1 MTSTDFNMLRLEAPR
16 NVLQITDGTEQAE
29 ETLEVANPARW
40 LRALAKQQKQAEQDL
55 AQLVHLC
62 GNTVD
67 QADQRIQQIEQAY
80 RDLSDGTRYV
90 YDRLSAN
97 QRITGEWI
105 RSELAGAASAY
116 HAFAHNVWS
125 AIIEQTQEADQK
137 QVGQATQ
144 LARLNDSISFLAEAN
159 VARSQHLANFQGNVE
174 LWAEEHQKRAD
185 KQQQRVEYLE
195 HQLQEAREEA
205 RRQAE
210 ALQLLAA
217 QIPAPET
224 PRPPAPASE
233 SPPPE
238 PAPWRSPVRATTS
251 SLADALQQ
259 LRAGPSGSPSPD
271 AQRPPV
277 PPRPARRICPPA
289 VSPAPERNP
298 MFGGGGMPPQPPRR
312 PLPPPPSP
320 SPPPSPRPVQRTL
333 TTEELARTIAR
344 AVAEGLAAA
353 APTTP
358 APAAARIN
366 TSRLKMK
373 NPEPFDGKNTTNFN
387 QWWESVTMYLGFY
400 PETVDQQKIAW
411 IGTLLTD
418 TALAWHLHRY
428 RDLGYAD
435 TWFNYSAAIRAEYHN
450 DREAAE
456 AQQTLGQLR
465 YQGSIRAYMTEL
477 RSLNNFARANGESL
491 QEKVDLA
498 MTDAILDMRFSQNE
512 GEFTD
517 DDDFLHATYRAGI
530 QVEKRKAL
538 RATREL
544 VRATAPPKP
553 EAPRK
558 TPSSKPTNTEEKPKD
573 HPQRGTPRTDR
584 KTQYNQPGHWASK
597 DAALTGVPAKEREE
611 YGRSSDDCW
620 RCGRSGHRTYECFT
634 GNTKKGTALP
644 PAPWRVSAVAMTAPE
659 KRKQSEEPD
668 APPAKQQK
676 VAAADTMDTDHGKLW
691 ENSEDSDF

>member
-29 ETLEVANPARW
+29 ETLEVANPATW

-67 QADQRIQQIEQAY
+67 HADQRIQQIEQAY

-116 HAFAHNVWS
+116 QALVHNVWG
-125 AIIEQTQEADQK
+125 AIIERTQEADQK
-137 QVGQATQ
+137 QIGQTTQ
-144 LARLNDSISFLAEAN
+144 LARLNNSISFLAEAN

-185 KQQQRVEYLE
+185 EQQQRVEYLE

-205 RRQAE
+205 RQQAE

-217 QIPAPET
+217 RIPAPET
-224 PRPPAPASE
+224 PAPASQ

-259 LRAGPSGSPSPD
+259 LRAEPSGSPSPD

-277 PPRPARRICPPA
+277 PPRPTRRIRPPA

-320 SPPPSPRPVQRTL
+320 SPPPSPRPAQRTL

-344 AVAEGLAAA
+344 AVAEGVTAT
-353 APTTP
+353 APATP

-373 NPEPFDGKNTTNFN
+373 NPDSFNGKNTTIFN
-387 QWWESVTMYLGFY
+387 QW
-400 PETVDQQKIAW
+400 
-411 IGTLLTD
+411 
-418 TALAWHLHRY
+418 
-428 RDLGYAD
+428 
-435 TWFNYSAAIRAEYHN
+435 
-450 DREAAE
+450 
-456 AQQTLGQLR
+456 
-465 YQGSIRAYMTEL
+465 
-477 RSLNNFARANGESL
+477 
-491 QEKVDLA
+491 
-498 MTDAILDMRFSQNE
+498 
-512 GEFTD
+512 
-517 DDDFLHATYRAGI
+517 
-530 QVEKRKAL
+530 
-538 RATREL
+538 
-544 VRATAPPKP
+544 
-553 EAPRK
+553 
-558 TPSSKPTNTEEKPKD
+558 
-573 HPQRGTPRTDR
+573 
-584 KTQYNQPGHWASK
+584 
-597 DAALTGVPAKEREE
+597 
-611 YGRSSDDCW
+611 
-620 RCGRSGHRTYECFT
+620 
-634 GNTKKGTALP
+634 
-644 PAPWRVSAVAMTAPE
+644 
-659 KRKQSEEPD
+659 
-668 APPAKQQK
+668 
-676 VAAADTMDTDHGKLW
+676 
-691 ENSEDSDF
+691 

>member
-1 MTSTDFNMLRLEAPR
+1 MASTDFNMLRLEAPR

-29 ETLEVANPARW
+29 ETLEVANPATW
-40 LRALAKQQKQAEQDL
+40 LRALAKQQKQAEQDR

-67 QADQRIQQIEQAY
+67 HADQWIQQIEQAY

-116 HAFAHNVWS
+116 QAFAYNVWG
-125 AIIEQTQEADQK
+125 AIIERTQEADQK

-217 QIPAPET
+217 RIPAPET

-277 PPRPARRICPPA
+277 PPRPARRIRPPA

-298 MFGGGGMPPQPPRR
+298 RSGGGGMPPQPPRR

-320 SPPPSPRPVQRTL
+320 SPPPSPRPAQRTL
-333 TTEELARTIAR
+333 TTEELAQTIVR
-344 AVAEGLAAA
+344 AVAEGVAAV
-353 APTTP
+353 APVNQV
-358 APAAARIN
+358 PAAARIN

-373 NPEPFDGKNTTNFN
+373 NPDPFNGKNTTNFN
-387 QWWESVTMYLGFY
+387 QWWEAVTMYLGFY
-400 PETVDQQKIAW
+400 PETVDRQKIAW

-418 TALAWHLHRY
+418 TALSWHLHRY
-428 RDLGYAD
+428 RDLGESD
-435 TWFNYSAAIRAEYHN
+435 TWVNYSAAIRAEYHN
-450 DREAAE
+450 DREAAD
-456 AQQTLGQLR
+456 AQQKLGQLR
-465 YQGSIRAYMTEL
+465 YQGCIRTYITEL

-491 QEKVDLA
+491 REKVDLA
-498 MTDAILDMRFSQNE
+498 MTNAILDMRFSQNE
-512 GEFTD
+512 GEFVD
-517 DDDFLHATYRAGI
+517 DDDFIHATYRAGI

-544 VRATAPPKP
+544 VRSAAPPKH

-558 TPSSKPTNTEEKPKD
+558 
-573 HPQRGTPRTDR
+573 
-584 KTQYNQPGHWASK
+584 
-597 DAALTGVPAKEREE
+597 
-611 YGRSSDDCW
+611 
-620 RCGRSGHRTYECFT
+620 
-634 GNTKKGTALP
+634 
-644 PAPWRVSAVAMTAPE
+644 AP
-659 KRKQSEEPD
+659 
-668 APPAKQQK
+668 
-676 VAAADTMDTDHGKLW
+676 
-691 ENSEDSDF
+691 

>member
-1 MTSTDFNMLRLEAPR
+1 MASTDFNMLRLEAPR

-29 ETLEVANPARW
+29 ETLEVANPATW

-67 QADQRIQQIEQAY
+67 HADQRIQQIEQAY

-116 HAFAHNVWS
+116 QAFAHNVWG
-125 AIIEQTQEADQK
+125 AIIERTQEADQK
-137 QVGQATQ
+137 QIGQTTQ

-185 KQQQRVEYLE
+185 EQQQQVEYLE
-195 HQLQEAREEA
+195 RQLQEAREEA
-205 RRQAE
+205 RQQAE

-217 QIPAPET
+217 RIPAPET
-224 PRPPAPASE
+224 PAPASQ

-271 AQRPPV
+271 AQRPLV
-277 PPRPARRICPPA
+277 PPRPTRRIRPPA
-289 VSPAPERNP
+289 VSPAPEKSP
-298 MFGGGGMPPQPPRR
+298 MFGGGGMPPRPPRR

-320 SPPPSPRPVQRTL
+320 SPPPSPRPAQRTV

-344 AVAEGLAAA
+344 AVAEGVTAA
-353 APTTP
+353 APATP
-358 APAAARIN
+358 APAATRIN

-373 NPEPFDGKNTTNFN
+373 NPDSFNGKNTTNFN

-400 PETVDQQKIAW
+400 PETVDRQKIAW

-418 TALAWHLHRY
+418 TALSWHLHRY
-428 RDLGYAD
+428 RDLGEAD
-435 TWFNYSAAIRAEYHN
+435 TWVNYSAAIRAEYHN
-450 DREAAE
+450 DREAAD
-456 AQQTLGQLR
+456 AQQKLGQLR
-465 YQGSIRAYMTEL
+465 YQGCIRTYITEL

-491 QEKVDLA
+491 REKVDLA

-512 GEFTD
+512 GEFVD
-517 DDDFLHATYRAGI
+517 DDDFIHATYRAGI

-544 VRATAPPKP
+544 VRSAAPPKN

-558 TPSSKPTNTEEKPKD
+558 APSSKTPNQEEKPRD
-573 HPQRGTPRTDR
+573 PQQRGAPRADR
-584 KTQYNQPGHWASK
+584 KTQYNQPGHWVSK

-611 YGRSSDDCW
+611 YGRSNDDCW
-620 RCGRSGHRTYECFT
+620 RCGRSGHKTYECFA
-634 GNTKKGTALP
+634 GSTKKGTPLP
-644 PAPWRVSAVAMTAPE
+644 TAPWKVSAVHGE
-659 KRKQSEEPD
+659 KRKRSEEPE
-668 APPAKQQK
+668 APTPAKQQK
-676 VAAADTMDTDHGKLW
+676 VAAVEVVDTAPLW
-691 ENSEDSDF
+691 EESDSDF

>member
-1 MTSTDFNMLRLEAPR
+1 MASTDFNMLRLEAPR

-29 ETLEVANPARW
+29 ETLEVANPATW
-40 LRALAKQQKQAEQDL
+40 LCALAKQQKQAEQDL

-67 QADQRIQQIEQAY
+67 HADQRIQQIEQAY

-116 HAFAHNVWS
+116 QAFAHNVWG
-125 AIIEQTQEADQK
+125 AIIERTLEADQK
-137 QVGQATQ
+137 QIGQTTQ

-174 LWAEEHQKRAD
+174 LGAEEHQKRAD
-185 KQQQRVEYLE
+185 EQQQRVEYLE
-195 HQLQEAREEA
+195 RQLQEAREEA
-205 RRQAE
+205 RQQAE

-217 QIPAPET
+217 RIPAPET
-224 PRPPAPASE
+224 PRPPATAAR

-277 PPRPARRICPPA
+277 PPRPARRTRPPA
-289 VSPAPERNP
+289 VSPAPKRNP

-320 SPPPSPRPVQRTL
+320 SPPPSPRPAQRTL

-344 AVAEGLAAA
+344 AVAEGVTAA
-353 APTTP
+353 APATP
-358 APAAARIN
+358 APAAARVN

-373 NPEPFDGKNTTNFN
+373 NPDSFNGKNTTNFN

-400 PETVDQQKIAW
+400 PETVDRQKIAW

-418 TALAWHLHRY
+418 TALSWHLHHY
-428 RDLGYAD
+428 RDLGEAD
-435 TWFNYSAAIRAEYHN
+435 TWVNYSAAIRAEYHN
-450 DREAAE
+450 DREAAD
-456 AQQTLGQLR
+456 AQQKLGQLR
-465 YQGSIRAYMTEL
+465 YQGCIRTYITEL

-491 QEKVDLA
+491 REKVDLA

-512 GEFTD
+512 GEFID
-517 DDDFLHATYRAGI
+517 DDDFIHATYRAGI

-544 VRATAPPKP
+544 VRSTAPPKH

-558 TPSSKPTNTEEKPKD
+558 APASKTPNQEEKPRD
-573 HPQRGTPRTDR
+573 PQQKGAPRTDR
-584 KTQYNQPGHWASK
+584 KTQYNQPGHWVSK
-597 DAALTGVPAKEREE
+597 EAALTGVPAKEREE
-611 YGRSSDDCW
+611 YGRSNDDCW
-620 RCGRSGHRTYECFT
+620 RCGRSGHRTYECFA
-634 GNTKKGTALP
+634 GSTKKGTSLP
-644 PAPWRVSAVAMTAPE
+644 TAPWKVSAVHGE
-659 KRKQSEEPD
+659 KRKRSEEPE
-668 APPAKQQK
+668 APIPAKQQK
-676 VAAADTMDTDHGKLW
+676 VAAVEVMDTAPLW
-691 ENSEDSDF
+691 EESDSDF

>member
-1 MTSTDFNMLRLEAPR
+1 MASTDFNMLRLEAPR

-29 ETLEVANPARW
+29 ETLEVANPATW

-67 QADQRIQQIEQAY
+67 HADQRIQQIEQAY

-105 RSELAGAASAY
+105 RSELASAASAY
-116 HAFAHNVWS
+116 QAFAHNVWG
-125 AIIEQTQEADQK
+125 AIIERTHEADQK
-137 QVGQATQ
+137 QIGQTTQ

-159 VARSQHLANFQGNVE
+159 VARSQDLANFQGNVE

-205 RRQAE
+205 RQQAE
-210 ALQLLAA
+210 ALQLLATR
-217 QIPAPET
+217 ILAPET

-277 PPRPARRICPPA
+277 PPRPARRIRLPA
-289 VSPAPERNP
+289 VSPAPGGNP
-298 MFGGGGMPPQPPRR
+298 MFGGGGMPPQPPHQ

-320 SPPPSPRPVQRTL
+320 SPPPSPRPTQRTL
-333 TTEELARTIAR
+333 TTEELAWTIAR
-344 AVAEGLAAA
+344 AVAEGVTAATPA
-353 APTTP
+353 AP

-366 TSRLKMK
+366 TSQLKMR
-373 NPEPFDGKNTTNFN
+373 NPDSFNGKSTTNFS

-400 PETVDQQKIAW
+400 PETVDRQKITW

-418 TALAWHLHRY
+418 TALSWHLHRY
-428 RDLGYAD
+428 RDLGDAD
-435 TWFNYSAAIRAEYHN
+435 TWVNYSAAIRAEYHN

-456 AQQTLGQLR
+456 AQQKLGQLQ
-465 YQGSIRAYMTEL
+465 YQGCIRTYITEL

-491 QEKVDLA
+491 REKVDLA
-498 MTDAILDMRFSQNE
+498 MTDTIQDMRFSQNE
-512 GEFTD
+512 GEFVD
-517 DDDFLHATYRAGI
+517 DDDFVHATSRAGI
-530 QVEKRKAL
+530 QVQKRKAL

-544 VRATAPPKP
+544 VRSAAPPKP

-558 TPSSKPTNTEEKPKD
+558 TPSSKTPKTEERLRD
-573 HPQRGTPRTDR
+573 PQQKGASRTDR
-584 KTQYNQPGHWASK
+584 KTQYDQPGHWASK

-611 YGRSSDDCW
+611 YGKSKDDCW
-620 RCGRSGHRTYECFT
+620 RCGRSGHRTYECYA
-634 GNTKKGTALP
+634 GSTKRGTSLP
-644 PAPWRVSAVAMTAPE
+644 TAPWKVSAVRRE
-659 KRKQSEEPD
+659 KRKRSEEPE
-668 APPAKQQK
+668 APIPAKQQK
-676 VAAADTMDTDHGKLW
+676 VAAVETMDTAPLW
-691 ENSEDSDF
+691 EESDSDF